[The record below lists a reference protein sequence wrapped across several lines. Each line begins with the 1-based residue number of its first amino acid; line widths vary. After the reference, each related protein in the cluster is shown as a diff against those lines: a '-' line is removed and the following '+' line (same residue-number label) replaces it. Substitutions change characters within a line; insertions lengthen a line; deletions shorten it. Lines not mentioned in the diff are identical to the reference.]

1 MDEGIVTEK
10 LNDVSRRGF
19 LKKITAAIYGA
30 VTFLAGLPLISFFVS
45 PAFLKSGEEWI
56 ELGPAAEFKKPKP
69 VGVIYDKL
77 IKDGWNEKT
86 TSATA
91 WVYESENE
99 LIALSPI
106 CTHLGCLVSF
116 DEDRDSFACPCHGGL
131 YDRSGAVIGGPP
143 PKPLKRHK
151 IKIVDGNLLIGIPE
165 DQTMSDV

>member
-1 MDEGIVTEK
+1 MDERIVAEK
-10 LNDVSRRGF
+10 LNEVSRRGF

-30 VTFLAGLPLISFFVS
+30 VTFLAGLPLLSFFVS
-45 PAFLKSGEEWI
+45 PAFIKSGEEWI
-56 ELGPAAEFKKPKP
+56 DLGSAAEFKKPNP

-77 IKDGWNEKT
+77 IKDGWNERT
-86 TSATA
+86 SSATA

-116 DEDRDSFACPCHGGL
+116 DADRDSFACPCHGGL

-151 IKIVDGNLLIGIPE
+151 IKIVDGKLLIGNPE
-165 DQTMSDV
+165 DQAMSDV